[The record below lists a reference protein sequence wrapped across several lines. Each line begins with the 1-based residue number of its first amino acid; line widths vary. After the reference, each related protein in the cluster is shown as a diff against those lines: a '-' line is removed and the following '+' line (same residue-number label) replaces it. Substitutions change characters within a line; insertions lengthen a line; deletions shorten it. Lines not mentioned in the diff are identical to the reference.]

1 MAESTE
7 WVRVRDTNTDL
18 ILPNLVPRHFLEMD
32 QFKYLKEVPS
42 ARLKADRV
50 PITEPV
56 QPAAQAPG
64 TTEVQEPKPVPKA
77 TATRGK
83 AKTTTVTEN

>member
-1 MAESTE
+1 MAENTE
-7 WVRVRDTNTDL
+7 WVRVRDTNTDA

-32 QFKYLKEVPS
+32 DFKHLKEVPS

-56 QPAAQAPG
+56 QPAALAPG
-64 TTEVQEPKPVPKA
+64 TTDVQEPEPTPKA
-77 TATRGK
+77 TASRGK
-83 AKTTTVTEN
+83 AKPIQEEK